1 MSVNKNNYKS
11 VWNLYSTIIISFII
25 FITFTLAQ
33 SMILF
38 LIQKTQSDYVV
49 DLKSLAYN
57 YLGVISFFSSIC
69 GCICVYFFIKIKN
82 IEFKKYLNINYPSL
96 KISLR
101 FLFFAIALIFIMELI
116 SKSYPHLFDTDFVK
130 DSYTN
135 SNNLIFFYLGVVL
148 FGPLFEE
155 LLFRGFLFKGIEK
168 SFIGGHGAVL
178 ISSFIFSIIHVQYGF
193 YIIVFLLFPMS
204 LLLGYARLKSESI
217 LLPIFLHSFNN
228 FVTSII
234 THLEVY

>member
-1 MSVNKNNYKS
+1 MSVNKNEYKP
-11 VWNLYSTIIISFII
+11 VWSLYSTIIISFII
-25 FITFTLAQ
+25 FVTFTLAQ
-33 SMILF
+33 SIILF
-38 LIQKTQSDYVV
+38 LIQKIKSDHVV

-57 YLGVISFFSSIC
+57 YLGIISFFSSIC
-69 GCICVYFFIKIKN
+69 GCICLYFFIKIKN
-82 IEFKKYLNINYPSL
+82 FEFKKYLNMNLPGI
-96 KISLR
+96 KISLK
-101 FLFFAIALIFIMELI
+101 FFVLTVALILIMELI
-116 SKSYPHLFDTDFVK
+116 SNAYPSFFDTDFVK
-130 DSYTN
+130 ESYTN
-135 SNNLIFFYLGVVL
+135 SNNLIFFYFGVVI

-155 LLFRGFLFKGIEK
+155 LLFRGFLFKGLEK

-178 ISSFIFSIIHVQYGF
+178 ISSLIFSIIHVQYGF

-204 LLLGYARLKSESI
+204 LLLGYARLESKSI

>member
-1 MSVNKNNYKS
+1 MSVNKNEYKA

-25 FITFTLAQ
+25 FVTFTLAQ
-33 SMILF
+33 SIILF
-38 LIQKTQSDYVV
+38 LIQKIHSSHLV

-69 GCICVYFFIKIKN
+69 GCICMYFFIKIKN
-82 IEFKKYLNINYPSL
+82 FEFKNYLNINYPSF
-96 KISLR
+96 KISLK
-101 FLFFAIALIFIMELI
+101 FFAITIVLISIMELI
-116 SKSYPHLFDTDFVK
+116 SNSYPYLFDTDFVR

-135 SNNLIFFYLGVVL
+135 SNNLLFFYFGVVL

-155 LLFRGFLFKGIEK
+155 LLFRGFLFKGVEQ
-168 SFIGGHGAVL
+168 SFVGGHGAVL
-178 ISSFIFSIIHVQYGF
+178 ISSLIFSIIHVQYGF
-193 YIIVFLLFPMS
+193 YIIVFLLLPMS
-204 LLLGYARLKSESI
+204 LLLGYARLESGSI